1 MSAGEKGSAPSTY
14 TIGSER
20 RPPSSLGEVARG
32 CQWERGAFAILTKS
46 LDEASRGLN
55 LNPQLSAARAK
66 PAGCGG
72 FLDTFLGA
80 EYQWSSTGL

>member
-46 LDEASRGLN
+46 LGNASRG
-55 LNPQLSAARAK
+55 LNPQLSAAGAK